1 MVAAEKSSVSQ
12 RRAAIVAAATTLFS
26 RYGFRKTSV
35 DLIAR
40 EARVAKPTVYAH
52 FEDKEAV
59 FVAVC
64 RDVTDCILE
73 GARAAAAEA
82 DVVLRVTGVL
92 AAKFTRLFELIDSS
106 PHGRELLESADAQ
119 AKAVVEASDQKYLEL
134 LGATLRAAEAAGE
147 LDLTTTGQR
156 AGELAKTLLM
166 LGHGAAYGAASAAA
180 HKKNLEGLVRLLLRP
195 LVRATPPKRAAGR
208 RRP

>member
-73 GARAAAAEA
+73 GARAAAAEP
-82 DVVLRVTGVL
+82 DVVLRVTAML

-134 LGATLRAAEAAGE
+134 LGATLRAAETAGE
-147 LDLTTTGQR
+147 LDLTTSGQR

-166 LGHGAAYGAASAAA
+166 LGHGAAYGASSAAA
-180 HKKNLEGLVRLLLRP
+180 HKKNLEGLVRLGLRP
-195 LVRATPPKRAAGR
+195 LIVVSPKRAPKR
-208 RRP
+208 RRG